1 MVDPNKATKPAEEP
15 EPENAGILP
24 QIEEQLD
31 ADEAEFRA
39 LRSDLDA
46 VKGASAVGIVAI
58 SVGKAPARNE
68 FFRTHPSF
76 RAIVPIVNVEQG
88 MEKAYFAVAKDMI
101 QPLESIGI
109 SVSDHALYLTT
120 TSGGATRV
128 VPVRQAS
135 GDREQNEYD
144 RTKELALVQA
154 VDEWVRLYT
163 DEKNKC
169 YKVFP
174 AHPGRGP
181 IRGLFAKFVAPELE
195 RPAGA
200 QLASGKTN
208 DVWALAGPRDEL
220 EVVQP
225 DLLER

>member
-1 MVDPNKATKPAEEP
+1 MVDPNKATKSAAEH

-24 QIEEQLD
+24 EIEEQLD

-39 LRSDLDA
+39 LRSDLDG

-135 GDREQNEYD
+135 SDREQNEYD

-174 AHPGRGP
+174 AHPGRFSEP
-181 IRGLFAKFVAPELE
+181 LWPELKDAKIF
-195 RPAGA
+195 R
-200 QLASGKTN
+200 LAFRDRGRLIDSPEHLLFKS
-208 DVWALAGPRDEL
+208 WASRDAE
-220 EVVQP
+220 
-225 DLLER
+225 

>member
-1 MVDPNKATKPAEEP
+1 MAHPNKATKPAEEH
-15 EPENAGILP
+15 EPESAGILP
-24 QIEEQLD
+24 EIEEQLD

-39 LRSDLDA
+39 LRSDLDG

-135 GDREQNEYD
+135 SDREQNEYD

-174 AHPGRGP
+174 AHPGRFSEP
-181 IRGLFAKFVAPELE
+181 LWPELKDAKGSSE
-195 RPAGA
+195 NSAIG
-200 QLASGKTN
+200 SGPT
-208 DVWALAGPRDEL
+208 VRRRGFPG
-220 EVVQP
+220 VVGRRSFG
-225 DLLER
+225 DDR